1 MATGP
6 KPTPFIIAQS
16 VQAGLKIPAI
26 EIDPWRNF
34 VRGAYIFASDIDKLG
49 MSFQTWKEPLLA
61 SRDVMVESTRQNFAM
76 QGRPSWKP
84 LQKSTIKNRLY
95 MGYPRGP
102 ILERSGRLRKAATRK
117 NIWDIVS
124 GVGRPGVDML
134 RLRTEF
140 FDQLAPYGYFH
151 QFGAGVRRR
160 KSVGM
165 ITGTFGQTGLARP
178 GGEGFAIGGGFNIY
192 QRRLRAE
199 AGDDLRVFR
208 LPPRPF
214 IQMTLTEEAE
224 IYAIFVAY
232 MVKRAEKYWGPDVE
246 GLGMF

>member
-1 MATGP
+1 MPTGP

-34 VRGAYIFASDIDKLG
+34 VRGAYVFASDIDKLG
-49 MSFQTWKEPLLA
+49 MSFQTWREPLMA
-61 SRDVMVESTRQNFAM
+61 SRDIIVASTRENFAQ
-76 QGRPSWKP
+76 QGRPKWKE
-84 LQKSTIKNRLY
+84 LKKTTVKNRLY
-95 MGYPRGP
+95 MGYARGP
-102 ILERSGRLRKAATRK
+102 ILDRSSKLRKAATRK
-117 NIWDIVS
+117 NIWEVVS

-134 RLRTEF
+134 RLRTDF

-178 GGEGFAIGGGFNIY
+178 GTEGVSIGGGFNIF
-192 QRRLRAE
+192 QRGLRIE
-199 AGDDLRVFR
+199 AGDDQRVFR

-214 IQMTLTEEAE
+214 IQMTIEDEAE
-224 IYAIFVAY
+224 IYSAFFAY
-232 MVKRAEKYWGPDVE
+232 VVKKAEKYWGPDVE
-246 GLGMF
+246 GLGML